1 MSEPLTSGPAE
12 LRSAGTIR
20 KAIAVCVC
28 AFLFAFLM
36 IPLYQV
42 YCEITGA
49 NGRTGRTTESSGA
62 QRVDYSRTV
71 RVQFTASTQSK
82 LPWDFR
88 PAVVEMQVH
97 PGEVAEVLYFAES
110 RSDLPTVG
118 HAVPSV
124 APNVASLYFN
134 KTECF
139 CFTQQLL
146 EPGEQRDMPVR
157 FIVDPDL
164 PAHVQTL
171 TLAYTFYLDD
181 RATSAL
187 ASTAALP
194 HNPGG

>member
-1 MSEPLTSGPAE
+1 MNPTPAE
-12 LRSAGTIR
+12 SSAGTIR

-49 NGRTGRTTESSGA
+49 NGRTGRTTEASGA
-62 QRVDYSRTV
+62 TRIDRSRTV
-71 RVQFTASTQSK
+71 RVQFTANTQSN
-82 LPWDFR
+82 LPWAFR
-88 PAVVEMQVH
+88 PAVVEMEVH

-110 RSDLPTVG
+110 RSDLPTIG

-157 FIVDPDL
+157 FIVDPEL
-164 PAHVQTL
+164 PPHVRTL

-187 ASTAALP
+187 ASTAVLP

>member
-1 MSEPLTSGPAE
+1 MSGNSSAVAA
-12 LRSAGTIR
+12 AGTMR
-20 KAIAVCVC
+20 KAVAVCVC
-28 AFLFAFLM
+28 AFLFAFMM

-62 QRVDYSRTV
+62 VRIDRSRTV

-88 PAVVEMQVH
+88 PAVVEMDVH
-97 PGEVAEVLYFAES
+97 PGEVTEVLYFAES
-110 RSDLPTVG
+110 RADLPTVG

-139 CFTQQLL
+139 CFTRQLL
-146 EPGEQRDMPVR
+146 GPGERRDMPVR

-164 PAHVQTL
+164 PQHVRTL

-181 RATSAL
+181 RETSAL

>member
-1 MSEPLTSGPAE
+1 MSGQASHG
-12 LRSAGTIR
+12 SAGTIR
-20 KAIAVCVC
+20 KAGAVCVC

-36 IPLYQV
+36 IPRYQV
-42 YCEITGA
+42 YCEISGA

-62 QRVDYSRTV
+62 AVQVDRSRTV
-71 RVQFTASTQSK
+71 RVQFTANTQSK
-82 LPWDFR
+82 LPWEFR
-88 PAVVEMQVH
+88 PAVVEMVVH

-110 RSDLPTVG
+110 RSDFPTVG

-124 APNVASLYFN
+124 APNVASIYFN

-146 EPGEQRDMPVR
+146 EPGERRDMPVR

-164 PAHVQTL
+164 PEHVRTL